1 MPSHIALPGAARPR
15 PRFRVNG
22 SNWRWVKKGS
32 TLLFALFASA
42 LTIYYLIHNDSVWR
56 PTGPI
61 LQETLVTPAN
71 ISSGERKFVI
81 VLPVDDSSPDL
92 CKVVSSAVALGY
104 PAPVIVNWKKDF
116 HTEADGIGPSQLGKI
131 TGTLNYLQWA
141 TGDVVS
147 EEEKLGEDDLVLMLD
162 AHDIWLQ
169 LPPSVMMHRYYSSNE
184 RANRRIAEE
193 YGFFDKE
200 LMQQTIIAAAQ
211 KGCIAPRDKISNLY
225 CNDVPDS
232 TLPENVFGFFTDYTV
247 SRYKY
252 MRPKY
257 VNSGSFMGPAGD
269 MRRYFQ
275 RVKDRMDQD
284 LLEVRSAED
293 LAGDQGIFA
302 EVFGEQ
308 ELWRRQ
314 IKQDDFAGD
323 NPGKEAAVSA
333 RDEFEYHVGLDYTQ
347 ELFYPTCYSDYGGAF
362 VSLDDPSSIAKESS
376 QAGVSPPRVG
386 GVPSDISKAEVPFSQ
401 LDDHEGGWGD
411 VSLFVDFWTTS
422 VPVAIHHNAW
432 RDGLKARRSTWWDK
446 TWYFPQLR
454 NLLEAHMT
462 ANTTTPL
469 ASITADDGNL
479 EVWSYG
485 AKTKGSASL
494 LFGKNKDTKAWE
506 LRSTDWDTICKASNE
521 VETES
526 RWYDET
532 IVCRQLCLRDLC
544 DLRLLTIEI
553 RDTLAEMAKNLRY
566 NLNVCQN
573 FLADVS
579 AQGMSALGRDRLYLH
594 ASRPGRRVFL
604 AAGLGDGLRRRD
616 LRGAV

>member
-42 LTIYYLIHNDSVWR
+42 LTIYYLVCSLLPIEAQTDHQIHNDSVWR

-141 TGDVVS
+141 TGDLVS

-323 NPGKEAAVSA
+323 NPGKEAAISA

-386 GVPSDISKAEVPFSQ
+386 GVPSDISKAEAPFSQ

-521 VETES
+521 AETES
-526 RWYDET
+526 RWYDE
-532 IVCRQLCLRDLC
+532 VFRDGKG
-544 DLRLLTIEI
+544 LL
-553 RDTLAEMAKNLRY
+553 
-566 NLNVCQN
+566 
-573 FLADVS
+573 
-579 AQGMSALGRDRLYLH
+579 
-594 ASRPGRRVFL
+594 
-604 AAGLGDGLRRRD
+604 
-616 LRGAV
+616 